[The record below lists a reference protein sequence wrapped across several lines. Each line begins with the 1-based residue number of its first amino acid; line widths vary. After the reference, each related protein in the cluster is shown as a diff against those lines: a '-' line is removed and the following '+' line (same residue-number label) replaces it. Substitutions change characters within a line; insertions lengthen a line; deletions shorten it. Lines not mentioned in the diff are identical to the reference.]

1 MLKKIKMNFGNIK
14 VLDDIIKKSKE
25 EQKSKSN
32 NKFHQII
39 EKDKEFILN
48 CFRKEPYY
56 KDSISLMEKASKGT
70 LAYRRMVKNGLKNK
84 SSFIKVI
91 LKSIEKVNRDKN
103 GKIKKIQPKIRKL
116 KYGFCKSEID
126 ILRKK
131 RKEVENRI
139 RLKSLELQKKEDS
152 EKKYFSSNENN
163 DKKLNSLL
171 TAGKNIIDPLDIN
184 LSTNKNI
191 SRINSGNTRI
201 FSGITKNLDNISTK
215 NKSLTRSISTSSFIT
230 KRTNN
235 NDNDNN
241 NKNKIDN
248 NFPENKMI
256 KFNSILSKCKEEIT
270 HGKRIGGKVEKFT
283 NNVNEDINLCKQ
295 NRNNKED
302 NNIQDQ
308 KIIEDKITNKQK
320 YKLLEIEKFNK
331 LKKSIDAKIS
341 DNYVYF
347 NRKEYAEMVKEKRN
361 DEEYDLYLEDINKI
375 NENLEKKKIKE
386 KEKLFEIENLL
397 DDVYKKKRY
406 LKNKINN
413 YSYNRI
419 IEKEYEQYMKEN
431 VVFDDEFFILDN
443 KKPEETKGT
452 LIPRLL
458 EKKDEFSKKKKIINE
473 KGK

>member
-14 VLDDIIKKSKE
+14 VLDDIIKKSKG
-25 EQKSKSN
+25 EQKSKFD

-56 KDSISLMEKASKGT
+56 KDSISIMEKESKGS

-91 LKSIEKVNRDKN
+91 LKSIEKVKREKI
-103 GKIKKIQPKIRKL
+103 GKKQPKIRKL

-131 RKEVENRI
+131 RKEIESRI

-152 EKKYFSSNENN
+152 EKKYFSSIENN
-163 DKKLNSLL
+163 NKKLNSLIS
-171 TAGKNIIDPLDIN
+171 AGKNIIDPLDIN
-184 LSTNKNI
+184 LSSNKNI

-201 FSGITKNLDNISTK
+201 FSGITKNLDNLSTK

-230 KRTNN
+230 KRANN

-241 NKNKIDN
+241 NKNKKEN
-248 NFPENKMI
+248 NFPEKKMI
-256 KFNSILSKCKEEIT
+256 KLNSILDKCKEEIK
-270 HGKRIGGKVEKFT
+270 HGKRIGGKVENFT

-320 YKLLEIEKFNK
+320 YKLLEIEKFNE

-347 NRKEYAEMVKEKRN
+347 NRKVYAEMAKEKRN

-375 NENLEKKKIKE
+375 N
-386 KEKLFEIENLL
+386 
-397 DDVYKKKRY
+397 
-406 LKNKINN
+406 
-413 YSYNRI
+413 
-419 IEKEYEQYMKEN
+419 
-431 VVFDDEFFILDN
+431 
-443 KKPEETKGT
+443 
-452 LIPRLL
+452 
-458 EKKDEFSKKKKIINE
+458 
-473 KGK
+473 

>member
-1 MLKKIKMNFGNIK
+1 MLKKIKMNVGNIK
-14 VLDDIIKKSKE
+14 VLDDILKKSRE

-48 CFRKEPYY
+48 CFREEPYY
-56 KDSISLMEKASKGT
+56 KDSISIMEKVSKGSS

-91 LKSIEKVNRDKN
+91 LKSIEKVSSDKN
-103 GKIKKIQPKIRKL
+103 DKLNDKLKKKQIKIKKL

-126 ILRKK
+126 ILKQK
-131 RKEVENRI
+131 RQEIENRN
-139 RLKSLELQKKEDS
+139 RLKSLELQKKE
-152 EKKYFSSNENN
+152 KKYFSSNSNENN
-163 DKKLNSLL
+163 NNNNKLNSLL

-235 NDNDNN
+235 NDNDNT
-241 NKNKIDN
+241 NKNKIEN
-248 NFPENKMI
+248 NFPEKKMI
-256 KFNSILSKCKEEIT
+256 KFNSILDKCKEEIT

-283 NNVNEDINLCKQ
+283 NNINEDLNLVKQ

-320 YKLLEIEKFNK
+320 YKLLEIEKFNE

-375 NENLEKKKIKE
+375 NEQLEKKKIKE

-406 LKNKINN
+406 LKNKLIIIV
-413 YSYNRI
+413 I
-419 IEKEYEQYMKEN
+419 IE
-431 VVFDDEFFILDN
+431 
-443 KKPEETKGT
+443 
-452 LIPRLL
+452 
-458 EKKDEFSKKKKIINE
+458 
-473 KGK
+473 